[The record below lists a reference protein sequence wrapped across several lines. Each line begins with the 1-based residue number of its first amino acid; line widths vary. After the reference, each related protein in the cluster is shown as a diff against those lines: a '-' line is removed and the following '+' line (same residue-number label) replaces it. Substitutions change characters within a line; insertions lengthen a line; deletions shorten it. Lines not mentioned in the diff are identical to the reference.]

1 MTCAVSSATD
11 AATCGCFGAT
21 PLLLVV
27 QQLVRVITC
36 SLYEERVRIVPHV
49 QPPCRRENDYHHLIN
64 IGHLIS
70 QVPGCFADQLPL
82 PVLGEA
88 VAGGDDGHVVRADDV
103 QVQGSEVTLLATG
116 QLQLGKD

>member
-27 QQLVRVITC
+27 QQLVRAIAC
-36 SLYEERVRIVPHV
+36 SLEEERVHIVSYL
-49 QPPCRRENDYHHLIN
+49 QPPCNRENDYHHLIH
-64 IGHLIS
+64 IYHLIS
-70 QVPGCFADQLPL
+70 QVSRCFVDQLPL

-88 VAGGDDGHVVRADDV
+88 VAGGDDVEVVRADDV
-103 QVQGSEVTLLATG
+103 QV
-116 QLQLGKD
+116 